1 MEIKNVTVIGSGI
14 MGHGIA
20 EVIALSGSN
29 VILEDISDEIL
40 ERARKAMD
48 ESLDRLVKSGK
59 IKDKNEVMSRISFS
73 TDIRKAVENADMV
86 IEAVPEIIDLKKQ
99 VFAQIDSYCRKDAIL
114 ATNTSNI
121 RLSEIA
127 GSISKKEN
135 VVGMHFFNPPVVLKL
150 VEVIKSDFT
159 SDSVFEAT
167 YEFSKKIGKTPI
179 KVFKDTPGFVVN
191 RINAPESL
199 FFCLLLDQNVAK
211 PEEIDRFARSQGLPM
226 GPYELMDYV
235 GIDTVFHS
243 LEYYKEELS
252 PDYGKCQTYRKL
264 FEEKKL
270 GLKTGEGFY
279 RWSGG
284 KVQMPDAKPTTKID
298 MMDVLSL
305 EVNEAVKIIEE
316 GVASPDDIETGV
328 RLGMN
333 RPFGPI
339 TVAKGL
345 TNAEIKKKLEDLQ
358 KRFGVSVFAPAKSIA
373 EGKLKT
379 IITAKVVPEKSEKE
393 AHVSAERIESS
404 EAVILERIGKV
415 ARLRINNTKNN
426 LVNAAVMDA
435 LEKNLNELWND
446 REITAIILTGNG
458 SVFSA
463 GAQLDSFFTSTF
475 DFMEY
480 SRKGERIYKLL
491 TEIPKITI
499 AEMKGYTLG
508 GGLEMSLACDIRV
521 ATENVQ
527 IGFPEVTLGLIPG
540 WGGSQRLPKLI
551 GQSRAAYIILTG
563 DRFTGKYAYDIGLVS
578 KIFDEKTIDDDTVKF
593 AEEIAGKVAPISAA
607 LAKRLIVKGMDI
619 SVDDGLEMES
629 MSMGLLYGTEDLKEG
644 ISAFLSKR
652 KPEYKGK

>member
-20 EVIALSGSN
+20 EVVALSGMD
-29 VILEDISDEIL
+29 VTLEDISDEIL
-40 ERARKAMD
+40 NRAKKSLE
-48 ESLDRLVKSGK
+48 ESLEKLVKSGK
-59 IKDKNEVMSRISFS
+59 LKDKNEVMSRISFS
-73 TDIRKAVENADMV
+73 TDMKKAVENADMV
-86 IEAVPEIIDLKKQ
+86 IEAVPEIIDLKKK
-99 VFAQIDSYCRKDAIL
+99 VFDQLDSYCRKDAIL

-159 SDSVFEAT
+159 SDAVFEAT
-167 YEFSKKIGKTPI
+167 YDFSKKIGKTPI
-179 KVFKDTPGFVVN
+179 KVYKDTPGFVVN

-199 FFCLLLDQNVAK
+199 FFCLLLDENVGK

-243 LEYYKEELS
+243 LEYYKAELS

-264 FEEKKL
+264 FQDKKL

-279 RWSGG
+279 KWVNG
-284 KVQMPDAKPTTKID
+284 KAQMPDAKPTNKID

-345 TNAEIKKKLEDLQ
+345 TNAEIKQKLESLQ

-379 IITAKVVPEKSEKE
+379 IILAKVTPQKKE
-393 AHVSAERIESS
+393 AVSQPTSEHIESS
-404 EAVILERIGKV
+404 DPVILERIGKI

-426 LVNAAVMDA
+426 LVNAAVMES
-435 LEKNLNELWND
+435 LEKNLNDLWND
-446 REITAIILTGNG
+446 REIAVIILTGNG
-458 SVFSA
+458 NVFSA
-463 GAQLDSFFTSTF
+463 GAQLDSFFNSTF
-475 DFMEY
+475 DFLEY

-521 ATENVQ
+521 STESVQ

-551 GQSRAAYIILTG
+551 GQSRASYIILTG
-563 DRFTGKYAYDIGLVS
+563 ERFSGKYAYEIGLVS
-578 KIFDEKTIDDDTVKF
+578 KIFGEKTIDEDTLNFGKDL
-593 AEEIAGKVAPISAA
+593 AEKVAPISAA
-607 LAKRLIVKGMDI
+607 LAKRLIVKGMDV

-629 MSMGLLYGTEDLKEG
+629 MSMGVLYGTDDLKEG